1 MKALYFKV
9 RQVSLRL
16 RLQIA
21 FHNFVVVVQWLKLC
35 LTLQPHWFRRQLA
48 PFKDLISEVY
58 AKLPVLHC
66 LPEFAQTEFVH
77 WVDDAIQPSHPVSSL
92 FPPALNVFQHQGL
105 FQWVGSSHK
114 VAKLLELQLQ

>member
-1 MKALYFKV
+1 MGIKKNARYLQGYGSLYFKV

-21 FHNFVVVVQWLKLC
+21 FHNFVVVVQWLKLG

-58 AKLPVLHC
+58 AKLPC
-66 LPEFAQTEFVH
+66 
-77 WVDDAIQPSHPVSSL
+77 PSLSPGDCS
-92 FPPALNVFQHQGL
+92 N
-105 FQWVGSSHK
+105 
-114 VAKLLELQLQ
+114 